1 MSKSTSI
8 NNLPNINNLTE
19 TTGDEDNTI
28 HEVLAEIQNENE
40 AQLNNGPPVPIE
52 SVQQMPPQPNP
63 QFNNVN
69 DILNTN
75 TQNQLVQQQQQQQ
88 QLHQLQQQQM
98 DMNNLN
104 YIYSQQSPSK
114 FNLIINEFNKNMKL
128 FTVIIISYILLQNT
142 KLQTLITSRLSNINV
157 PYINTIVLAITQF
170 VIVLFSKILL

>member
-19 TTGDEDNTI
+19 TAGDEDNTI

-75 TQNQLVQQQQQQQ
+75 TQNQLVQQQQQQLQ
-88 QLHQLQQQQM
+88 QLQQQQM

-104 YIYSQQSPSK
+104 YMYPQQSPSK
-114 FNLIINEFNKNMKL
+114 FNLIINELNKNMKL
-128 FTVIIISYILLQNT
+128 FAVIIISYILLQNT
-142 KLQTLITSRLSNINV
+142 KLQALITSRLSNVNI
-157 PYINTIVLAITQF
+157 PYINTIVLAITQV
-170 VIVLFSKILL
+170 VIVLFSKIFL

>member
-40 AQLNNGPPVPIE
+40 AQLNNGPPIPIE

-75 TQNQLVQQQQQQQ
+75 TQNQLVQQQQQQLQ
-88 QLHQLQQQQM
+88 QLQQQQT

-104 YIYSQQSPSK
+104 YMYLQQSPSK

-128 FTVIIISYILLQNT
+128 FAVIIISYVLLQNT
-142 KLQTLITSRLSNINV
+142 KLQTLITSRLSNINI
-157 PYINTIVLAITQF
+157 PYINTIVLAITQV

>member
-19 TTGDEDNTI
+19 TAGDEDNTI

-75 TQNQLVQQQQQQQ
+75 TQNQLVQQQQLQ
-88 QLHQLQQQQM
+88 QLQQQQM

-104 YIYSQQSPSK
+104 YMYTQQSPSK
-114 FNLIINEFNKNMKL
+114 FNLIINELNKNMKL
-128 FTVIIISYILLQNT
+128 FAVIIISYILLQNT
-142 KLQTLITSRLSNINV
+142 KLQSLITSRLSNVNV
-157 PYINTIVLAITQF
+157 PYINTIVLAITQV

>member
-19 TTGDEDNTI
+19 TAGDEDNTI

-75 TQNQLVQQQQQQQ
+75 TQNQLVQQQQLQ
-88 QLHQLQQQQM
+88 QLQQQQM

-104 YIYSQQSPSK
+104 YMYTQQSPSK
-114 FNLIINEFNKNMKL
+114 FNLIINELNKNMKL
-128 FTVIIISYILLQNT
+128 FAVIIISYILLQNT
-142 KLQTLITSRLSNINV
+142 KLQALITSRLSNVNI
-157 PYINTIVLAITQF
+157 PYINTIVLAITQV
-170 VIVLFSKILL
+170 VIVLFSKIFL